1 MNITATLQVTGS
13 LDAAAPGC
21 AKPFNRLLAV
31 DDHTSTR
38 GRSAN
43 PLSASG
49 AEPGAVRDTPQV
61 LTVAGYAELTTATCK
76 MFRKQV
82 CAALNG
88 QSEVEIDLSQTAAID
103 CAGLG
108 ALIAI
113 SNLTR
118 GRNGAVRLL
127 NPTSQ
132 VQQLLDLMRA
142 GQIFE
147 IVAARAD

>member
-1 MNITATLQVTGS
+1 MNITATLPLEDS
-13 LDAAAPGC
+13 LDASAPGC

-38 GRSAN
+38 GRGAT
-43 PLSASG
+43 PLGASG
-49 AEPGAVRDTPQV
+49 AALGAVRDAPRV
-61 LTVAGYAELTTATCK
+61 LTVAGYDELTAATCK
-76 MFRKQV
+76 VFRKQV

-88 QSEVEIDLSQTAAID
+88 HTEVEIDLSQTTAID
-103 CAGLG
+103 CAGFG

-113 SNLTR
+113 RNLTR
-118 GRNGAVRLL
+118 GRNAVRLI

-147 IVAARAD
+147 IVKTTAD